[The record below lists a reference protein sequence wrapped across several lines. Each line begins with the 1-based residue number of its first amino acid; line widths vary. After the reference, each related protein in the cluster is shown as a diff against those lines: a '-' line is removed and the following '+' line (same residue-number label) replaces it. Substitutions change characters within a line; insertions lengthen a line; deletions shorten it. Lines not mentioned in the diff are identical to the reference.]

1 MVSHLFDRMKIA
13 APVSALLFVIIT
25 FPALAQDN
33 LKPFSHESTVGE
45 FALECQHPIKK
56 SHPNERVALCVT
68 YINSAVQ
75 QVALTK
81 RSLECWNEIEKGKA
95 APGPLMDVLFFLAS
109 QPDGRSKAL
118 GSELHTIIIELAA
131 TACK

>member
-1 MVSHLFDRMKIA
+1 MLYFDCMKIVVPA
-13 APVSALLFVIIT
+13 SALLFGIIT
-25 FPALAQDN
+25 FPALAQDD
-33 LKPFSHESTVGE
+33 LKPFSHESTVGD

-68 YINSAVQ
+68 HINSAVQ

-81 RSLECWNEIEKGKA
+81 RSPECWNEIEGGKA

-109 QPDGRSKAL
+109 QPDGRSKKL
-118 GSELHTIIIELAA
+118 DSELRNIVVELAA
-131 TACK
+131 TSCK